1 MFRLLWE
8 VCVPV
13 LASPPLEVRDC
24 RHVSQ
29 ACIPLTEKERKGGR
43 KAWVWGG
50 EGHVVNACRVSHTE
64 GSPLGMEGPG
74 RRRAQNGRRGCLGLF
89 VPALHKWNR
98 YEMKRQGLLV
108 PGTIR
113 AGSLWLSCTDHFEI
127 NRFGLGF
134 FWAILRTYTNRIGSD
149 CVCLPIDYILL
160 FLATYKYTS
169 NLPRIPPNA
178 SEMRS
183 HTEVLG
189 KASHMA
195 RCTST
200 SHSRVWE
207 TMRFVRRGKLRSSD
221 PKQWNTKPKRR
232 HGPLNSSYLGG
243 HHGPPHQKHAMS
255 QANLWFYPIY
265 HLSSRFSF
273 SQGF

>member
-1 MFRLLWE
+1 M
-8 VCVPV
+8 
-13 LASPPLEVRDC
+13 
-24 RHVSQ
+24 
-29 ACIPLTEKERKGGR
+29 
-43 KAWVWGG
+43 WGG

-134 FWAILRTYTNRIGSD
+134 FWAILRTSTNRIGSD

-160 FLATYKYTS
+160 FLSTYKYTS

-189 KASHMA
+189 KSQPHGQVHVNQPLKGLGDDAVRPKGKVAQLGPKAVEHQAETPAWAAQQFVS
-195 RCTST
+195 RRTS
-200 SHSRVWE
+200 
-207 TMRFVRRGKLRSSD
+207 
-221 PKQWNTKPKRR
+221 
-232 HGPLNSSYLGG
+232 
-243 HHGPPHQKHAMS
+243 
-255 QANLWFYPIY
+255 
-265 HLSSRFSF
+265 
-273 SQGF
+273 